1 MLSTLLSLLSPMQRY
16 RRILSFSI
24 TTGSVHALA
33 ISIDGAI
40 LAAGGTHGIQL
51 WNIETRKEISIM
63 THLESCGIISSAIWI
78 KTKYALGETLCYG
91 TALGYVVFVRSSPVE
106 KQKYYQEICA
116 QRLGAGLKVTC
127 FAWDPSSSESSH
139 IAVGTR
145 DHAVQVLSL
154 SSSSQLQSVFAGR
167 LDNTVPKALCF
178 ADHSLYIFGLYDG
191 KVIKLSIKDGTI
203 MSENRCRSVIGSAAV
218 YLKKGVFVIDNATDG
233 FMLYHLNGADPIRTF
248 VTDPLRIPVPKQV
261 AFGEGSKVMIG
272 GGSNRSVFV
281 FDRRTGRPL
290 ATLQHTRGALVQ
302 TIGVRDIG
310 GRCTIAC
317 ASPAVG
323 QKRAVVSV
331 WAHQYDSQKAQPAD
345 TECRR
350 PAGSFFTYFAHIVIG
365 LLCILVG
372 SRLHTIVCIVV
383 IIKYANTNY
392 LLGRVGGAGHEL

>member
-1 MLSTLLSLLSPMQRY
+1 MLSTLLSLLSPTQRY

-24 TTGSVHALA
+24 MTGSVHALA

-51 WNIETRKEISIM
+51 WNIETRKEISIT
-63 THLESCGIISSAIWI
+63 THLESRGIISSAIWI

-116 QRLGAGLKVTC
+116 RRLGAGLEVTC

-154 SSSSQLQSVFAGR
+154 SSGSQLQSVFAGR

-178 ADHSLYIFGLYDG
+178 ADHSLYVFGLYDS

-218 YLKKGVFVIDNATDG
+218 YLKKGVF
-233 FMLYHLNGADPIRTF
+233 
-248 VTDPLRIPVPKQV
+248 QV
-261 AFGEGSKVMIG
+261 AFGEGSKVVIG
-272 GGSNRSVFV
+272 GGSNGSVFV

-323 QKRAVVSV
+323 RKRAVVSV
-331 WAHQYDSQKAQPAD
+331 WAHQYDSQKVQPAD

-383 IIKYANTNY
+383 IIKYANANY